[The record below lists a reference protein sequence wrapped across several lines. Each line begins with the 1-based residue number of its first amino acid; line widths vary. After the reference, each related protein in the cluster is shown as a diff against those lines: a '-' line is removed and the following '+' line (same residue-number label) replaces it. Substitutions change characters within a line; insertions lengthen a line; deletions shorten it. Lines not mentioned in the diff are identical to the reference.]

1 MSDNTGLESRTVE
14 AIRHYREALALVEKL
29 EREDACAHRALTR
42 TLLDLE
48 RALRDEAPPHLNNS
62 LFEIGCAAVSR
73 SDETWADL
81 VEATSRLETA
91 RLTVALL
98 ERQLGYIPKVPM
110 GADQVARLSRR

>member
-1 MSDNTGLESRTVE
+1 MNDNTDLESRTVE

-62 LFEIGCAAVSR
+62 LFESGSAAVSR
-73 SDETWADL
+73 SDEMWAEL
-81 VEATSRLETA
+81 VEATSRLEAA

-98 ERQLGYIPKVPM
+98 ERQLGYMPKVPM
-110 GADQVARLSRR
+110 GADQVARLSPR